1 MGVASTITGTSVI
14 RAGGGGGGGYTG
26 GNQNGALGG
35 YGGSGGGGNGAA
47 NVDPNTTPSIFAQ
60 SGTVNTGGGAGG
72 SGTVSSS
79 ITGIKGGSGIVILRY
94 DSSLTI
100 SNPGGG
106 LTFSTA
112 TVGSDKVTQFTQ
124 GTGTIQF
131 G

>member
-1 MGVASTITGTSVI
+1 MKGDDDGASRREMTTIMSLGHYSS
-14 RAGGGGGGGYTG
+14 
-26 GNQNGALGG
+26 NQT
-35 YGGSGGGGNGAA
+35 
-47 NVDPNTTPSIFAQ
+47 DTPSATSLPPLIDSPSQAAGTAQTNAQ

-72 SGTVSSS
+72 SGRYPSN
-79 ITGIKGGSGIVILRY
+79 ITGINGGSGIVILRY
-94 DSSLTI
+94 ESSLTI

-112 TVGSDKVTQFTQ
+112 TLGSDKVTQFTQ

>member
-1 MGVASTITGTSVI
+1 MKCCGVWWRVGCGIVLLD
-14 RAGGGGGGGYTG
+14 RCAGGGC
-26 GNQNGALGG
+26 
-35 YGGSGGGGNGAA
+35 GGSGGGGNGAA
-47 NVDPNTTPSIFAQ
+47 GYQAAGTAETNAQ

-72 SGTVSSS
+72 SGRIPSS
-79 ITGIKGGSGIVILRY
+79 ITGINGGSGIVILRY
-94 DSSLTI
+94 ESSLTI

-106 LTFSTA
+106 LSFSTT